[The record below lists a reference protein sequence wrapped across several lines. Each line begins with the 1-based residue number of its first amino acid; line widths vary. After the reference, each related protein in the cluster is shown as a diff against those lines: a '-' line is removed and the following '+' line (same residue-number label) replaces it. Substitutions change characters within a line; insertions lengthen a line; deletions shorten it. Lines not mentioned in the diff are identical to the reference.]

1 MALNERPRFDF
12 AGLYQ
17 AASRLS
23 SVANLQKRGDYTP
36 RKQREQQAYRL
47 GVVGATTGGLGVVA
61 LVLAVVGV
69 VGAFPP
75 IILLGASGVSFWRLR
90 RILSGR

>member
-1 MALNERPRFDF
+1 
-12 AGLYQ
+12 
-17 AASRLS
+17 
-23 SVANLQKRGDYTP
+23 VANLQKRGDYTP

-69 VGAFPP
+69 VGAIPP
-75 IILLGASGVSFWRLR
+75 IILLGASGFSIWRLR